1 MKTRALAITIRLAVA
16 ICLLMGLHCQS
27 LAQGVFKCMVM
38 GKTVYQSTPCVGQG
52 KELEI
57 APGPS
62 EQQMQEAK
70 MRANADKARAGAD
83 QAPTA
88 QTPGD
93 QPMGRKVDCAKLNK
107 ERGDAFGHRNATVR
121 DSRDT
126 NINQSAAIDQYHEDI
141 RRIESQMVKAGCNPT

>member
-1 MKTRALAITIRLAVA
+1 MKTLALAFTIRLAVA
-16 ICLLMGLHCQS
+16 MCLLMGLHNQS
-27 LAQGVFKCMVM
+27 LAQGVFKCTMA
-38 GKTVYQSTPCVGQG
+38 GKTVYQSTPCVGQD

-70 MRANADKARAGAD
+70 VRANADKAKAGD
-83 QAPTA
+83 YQAPTA

-107 ERGDAFGHRNATVR
+107 ERGDAFGRRNATVR

-126 NINQSAAIDQYHEDI
+126 NINQSATVDKYHEDI
-141 RRIESQMVKAGCNPT
+141 RRIESQMVKGGCKPT